1 MLGEF
6 SRLAQEYY
14 PKTMGA
20 SIIRESVNVMRGD
33 FDSYIRGGGESFRT
47 FTVLNLL
54 RNTRH
59 KGIKI
64 LWRLVIGIY
73 AEHDGIYVCIPRGD
87 PKIRE
92 ISATFNVQVSFQ

>member
-20 SIIRESVNVMRGD
+20 SIIRESGNVMRGD

-73 AEHDGIYVCIPRGD
+73 AEHDGIYVYRAD
-87 PKIRE
+87 RPKIRK